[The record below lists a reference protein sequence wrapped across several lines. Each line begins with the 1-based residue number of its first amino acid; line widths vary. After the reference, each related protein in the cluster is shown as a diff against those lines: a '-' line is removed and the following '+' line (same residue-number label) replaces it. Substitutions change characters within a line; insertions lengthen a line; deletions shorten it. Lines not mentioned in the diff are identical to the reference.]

1 MTGKIYPSLVYPTKM
16 YEKVFRLEVIFDGVF
31 APLSDLCQEKNIDLT
46 SNVENM
52 PLIYEIRVESS
63 ELTQNEIAYFNPV
76 EAVYRDWFGENPR
89 LKYPFFVIRIPGDR
103 CECTFPAPLRGDTD
117 QVIGDIIKGFEYFGL
132 HIKLHLPHKTVESFP
147 SELSQSRWKEFVDYR
162 IKRLSMSKEER
173 QKEIDNF
180 LGLVSEAAKDCFG
193 YDEDEE
199 EEEEEDESED

>member
-1 MTGKIYPSLVYPTKM
+1 MTDKIYPSFVYPTKM

-31 APLSDLCQEKNIDLT
+31 APLSDLCQEKGIAFT

-76 EAVYRDWFGENPR
+76 EAVYGDWFGKNPH
-89 LKYPFFVIRIPGDR
+89 LKYPYFVIRVPGTK

-132 HIKLHLPHKTVESFP
+132 HIKIHLPHKTVESSP
-147 SELSQSRWKEFVDYR
+147 SELNQSRWKEFVDHR

-173 QKEIDNF
+173 QKEIDDF
-180 LGLVSEAAKDCFG
+180 LGRI
-193 YDEDEE
+193 EDAMSEE
-199 EEEEEDESED
+199 EGYYFREEYEDDDESED